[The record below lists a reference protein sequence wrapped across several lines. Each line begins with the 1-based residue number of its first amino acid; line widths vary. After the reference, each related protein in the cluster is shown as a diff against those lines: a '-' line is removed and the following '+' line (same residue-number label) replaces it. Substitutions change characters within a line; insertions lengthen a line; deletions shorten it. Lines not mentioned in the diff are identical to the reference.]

1 MLVNYTENTQVF
13 SCEICEI
20 FKSTFFYET
29 SLVAA
34 FISHKY
40 FSLKLAKILR
50 PPFLEKICKR
60 LLLERLKYM
69 RQRSFFFYQNQ
80 WSYSGSMFLCFLGFS
95 LQKILLLVLR
105 QSSSNYKIG
114 NSVTL
119 FLVNPFPHGLWFFM
133 FCRNQ
138 VSACWAEFSILGFC
152 VRTSSVTVVST
163 RFFFCRGTNFC
174 PCSFWCL

>member
-20 FKSTFFYET
+20 FKNTFFYET

-50 PPFLEKICKR
+50 PPFLEKIYKR

-69 RQRSFFFYQNQ
+69 RQRSFFF
-80 WSYSGSMFLCFLGFS
+80 
-95 LQKILLLVLR
+95 I
-105 QSSSNYKIG
+105 
-114 NSVTL
+114 
-119 FLVNPFPHGLWFFM
+119 
-133 FCRNQ
+133 
-138 VSACWAEFSILGFC
+138 
-152 VRTSSVTVVST
+152 RTSEAIQAQCSYVSSVFRYK
-163 RFFFCRGTNFC
+163 RF
-174 PCSFWCL
+174 SF